1 MGTDVLIRPYRP
13 GDESG
18 IADLIIPI
26 QREEFD
32 IPITY
37 GEQPDLR
44 DIPGFYQQGAGEFWV
59 AVAGDRIV
67 GTIALKDIGDGASAL
82 RKMFVAASHRG
93 EPHRLATRLL
103 TALLAHARDRALRAV
118 YLGTT
123 AKFLAA
129 HRFYEKSGF
138 FQINPDELPP
148 SFPRMAVDTRF
159 YFLTL

>member
-1 MGTDVLIRPYRP
+1 MADVIIRPYRP
-13 GDESG
+13 GDELG
-18 IADLIIPI
+18 IADLIVPI
-26 QREEFD
+26 QRQEFD

-37 GEQPDLR
+37 AEQPDLR

-59 AVAGDRIV
+59 AVDGDRVV
-67 GTIALKDIGDGASAL
+67 GSISLKDIGQGAGAL

-93 EPHRLATRLL
+93 APHRLATGLL
-103 TALLAHARDRALRAV
+103 TVLLAHARDQGLQAV

-138 FQINPDELPP
+138 SLITPDELPP

-159 YFLTL
+159 YFLSL